1 MIINMQALRY
11 GEENVRIKVH
21 SGVTFTTVMPPSYMS
36 AGDVMWSKVE
46 NNQSVDTHFKADTF
60 RAP

>member
-11 GEENVRIKVH
+11 GEENERIEVH
-21 SGVTFTTVMPPSYMS
+21 SGVIFTTIMPPSYMS
-36 AGDVMWSKVE
+36 AGDAVWSKVE
-46 NNQSVDTHFKADTF
+46 NNQLVDTYFKTDTF